1 MNKKIS
7 LGICIS
13 LIIIAVTATFAITM
27 VISGKVYNGI
37 VSDISRRSG
46 SFDSVVEIHEI
57 VGNYYYGEIE
67 DSNKLNSALARGFV
81 NGLDD
86 SNCIYLDASE
96 YSAYENKLTGGI
108 KGIGVETAFHYQTG
122 NFVITHVYEDS
133 PAKMQVFVKKTLSP
147 QSATPL

>member
-46 SFDSVVEIHEI
+46 SFDSVVEINEI

-96 YSAYENKLTGGI
+96 YSEYQSKLAGGI
-108 KGIGVETAFHYQTG
+108 KA
-122 NFVITHVYEDS
+122 
-133 PAKMQVFVKKTLSP
+133 
-147 QSATPL
+147 SALKQRLIIRRAALL